1 MNLHLYIWHLLCGII
16 EPSNHII
23 VRAITMDFFGRVG
36 LLLICFTLIAGVKF
50 LSEIT
55 TSVNQL
61 NSRLATI
68 VERLETNETKINAI
82 ETFLFE

>member
-16 EPSNHII
+16 ESSNHIMS
-23 VRAITMDFFGRVG
+23 RAITMDFFGRVG
-36 LLLICFTLIAGVKF
+36 LFLICFSLIAGVKF

-55 TSVNQL
+55 SSVTQL

-68 VERLETNETKINAI
+68 VERLEANETKINDI
-82 ETFLFE
+82 ETYLFE